1 MHILQQHLLTVMLK
15 QLMMNLYTCYSF
27 TMPHCVVF
35 CFFSQ
40 GAGAVTCAW
49 LCWRIKPPYTSR
61 TRAPPLSDIISPTPA
76 PSVPGPHPRW
86 KTSDLLSVRS
96 STLCPDVAEPDR
108 RSALEVLI
116 STASVWGS
124 NYHYHPE
131 ACRQTH
137 TYCAYIQCRHTL
149 SPGLLH
155 TLDTETESMQ

>member
-1 MHILQQHLLTVMLK
+1 MCCAQSSENKCIFFNNISSHWCSNSWWWIFTPVILSACLTV
-15 QLMMNLYTCYSF
+15 
-27 TMPHCVVF
+27 
-35 CFFSQ
+35 FFLSQ

-96 STLCPDVAEPDR
+96 STLCPDVAEPDC

-149 SPGLLH
+149 SLLDCYTH
-155 TLDTETESMQ
+155 